1 MKKEEVELLIDMHGH
16 SNKYPS
22 PHAESTASSMPIPS
36 ENTI

>member
-22 PHAESTASSMPIPS
+22 PHAE
-36 ENTI
+36 